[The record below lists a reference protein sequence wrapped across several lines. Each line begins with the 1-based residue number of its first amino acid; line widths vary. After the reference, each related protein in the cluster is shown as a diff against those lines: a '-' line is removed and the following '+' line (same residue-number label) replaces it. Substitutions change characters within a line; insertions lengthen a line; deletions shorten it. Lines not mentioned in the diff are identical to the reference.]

1 MATNEYLFE
10 MEPYTE
16 RARHGQRKSMPPG
29 VRTALARLRRTAE
42 NMPAE
47 ERDIRR
53 RFWTM
58 QKTR

>member
-16 RARHGQRKSMPPG
+16 RTRFGRRKAMSPG
-29 VRTALARLRRTAE
+29 VRAALARLRRTAE